1 MATKKVYD
9 ACCRALAEQPLY
21 SISHKRGFRSKR
33 IRRPNMK
40 FLFGKKELVSEVQLS
55 HCSEAEKRRHLL
67 EDHVLRSTYI
77 ELYAHG
83 HPLVNDPGSAALS
96 KDSE

>member
-9 ACCRALAEQPLY
+9 ACCRALREHPLY

-40 FLFGKKELVSEVQLS
+40 FLFGKKELVSEVELS
-55 HCSEAEKRRHLL
+55 RCGEAEKRRHLL

-77 ELYAHG
+77 ELYANV
-83 HPLVNDPGSAALS
+83 HPLVNDPGTAALA
-96 KDSE
+96 KDAE